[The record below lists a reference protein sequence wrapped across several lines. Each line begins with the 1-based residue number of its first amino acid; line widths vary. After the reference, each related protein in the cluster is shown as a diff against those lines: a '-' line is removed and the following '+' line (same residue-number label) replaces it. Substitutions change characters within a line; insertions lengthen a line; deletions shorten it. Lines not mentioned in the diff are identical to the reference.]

1 MEVEVPEQEW
11 LEVEEFRI
19 GVDEGVGEDGEEEEE
34 EEFTRRE
41 REAILLV
48 CKFNYTTL
56 PCSGNSNI
64 ALQVSG

>member
-1 MEVEVPEQEW
+1 MEVEVTEQEW

-48 CKFNYTTL
+48 CKFNYTSL
-56 PCSGNSNI
+56 LCPENSNI
-64 ALQVSG
+64 TL